1 MSVSTDEER
10 RAFGDAAEG
19 PELSVVTL
27 EEFAAVDE
35 QGAGGLLGHE
45 GDTPIPENSDVLVY
59 GDGGAG
65 KTTLINDLALHLG
78 AGDSWL
84 GIGVGRPLR
93 VLIVELEGPRPLF
106 RRKLRRKAAAW
117 KGSPLDG
124 RVRVLDDP
132 WATFSFG
139 DEAMRAQL
147 AAEISGQEIDVL
159 IVGPLT
165 RAGMDAAGTLQEVR
179 DFMGLVGKLRAA
191 CGRRLAVLIVH
202 HESKSG
208 AVSGAWEGAVDT
220 LLHVEARGPGHTV
233 LRFQKARWS
242 STWHGQ
248 KLALAWTDGEGFAVE
263 GERDY
268 IGEIA
273 ALLADGQWRTAK
285 EIAGQGDGIGAGVD
299 TVRDRLK
306 ERPELFIECNG
317 SEVGRHRNAT
327 VYGLTSTPKSD
338 GSDHESHGTAGTS
351 DLTTHHPVGV
361 GSGVRPVPSLLDGVT
376 PTSKPVD
383 V

>member
-1 MSVSTDEER
+1 VTMTPEEDR
-10 RAFGDAAEG
+10 EFRAAVTPG
-19 PELSVVTL
+19 LSVVTL

-35 QGAGGLLGHE
+35 KGAGGLLGDE
-45 GDTPIPENSDVLVY
+45 GDAPIAEDSDVLVY

-65 KTTLINDLALHLG
+65 KTTLVNDLALHLG
-78 AGDSWL
+78 AGDPWL

-132 WATFSFG
+132 WATFSFS
-139 DEAMRAQL
+139 DDSMRAQL
-147 AAEISGQEIDVL
+147 ATEINGQEIDVL

-179 DFMGLVGKLRAA
+179 DFMGLVGDLRKA
-191 CGRRLAVLIVH
+191 CARRLAIVIVH

-220 LLHVEARGPGHTV
+220 LLRVEARGPGHTL

-242 STWHGQ
+242 SSWHGQ
-248 KLALAWTDGEGFAVE
+248 NINLSWTDGEGFAVE

-268 IGEIA
+268 VGEIT

-285 EIAGQGDGIGAGVD
+285 EIAAKDDGIGAGVD
-299 TVRDRLK
+299 TVRGRLK
-306 ERPELFIECNG
+306 EHPAVFVESIG
-317 SEVGRHRNAT
+317 SAVGRSARAT
-327 VYGLTSTPKSD
+327 VYQLTSAQKSVRSVGD
-338 GSDHESHGTAGTS
+338 FPGTEGL
-351 DLTTHHPVGV
+351 LTQPPLTPVGGGGEV
-361 GSGVRPVPSLLDGVT
+361 SSVPPMLDG
-376 PTSKPVD
+376 PTSTLESVD
-383 V
+383 A

>member
-1 MSVSTDEER
+1 MTPEEDR
-10 RAFGDAAEG
+10 EFRAAVTNEAS
-19 PELSVVTL
+19 LSVVTL

-35 QGAGGLLGHE
+35 QGAGGLLGGE
-45 GDTPIPENSDVLVY
+45 GDAPIAEDSDVLVF

-65 KTTLINDLALHLG
+65 KTTLVNDLALHLG
-78 AGDSWL
+78 AGDAWL

-132 WATFSFG
+132 WATFSFA
-139 DEAMRAQL
+139 DDVMRAQL
-147 AAEISGQEIDVL
+147 ASEIAGQEIDVL

-165 RAGMDAAGTLQEVR
+165 RAGMDCAGTLQEVR
-179 DFMGLVGKLRAA
+179 DFMGLVGDLRKA

-202 HESKSG
+202 HENRAG
-208 AVSGAWEGAVDT
+208 TVSGAWEGAVDT
-220 LLHVEARGPGHTV
+220 LLHVEARGPGHTL

-248 KLALAWTDGEGFAVE
+248 NLTLSWTEGEGFTVE

-317 SEVGRHRNAT
+317 AEVGRHRNAT
-327 VYGLTSTPKSD
+327 VYGLTSTQKSD

-376 PTSKPVD
+376 PTSKSVD
-383 V
+383 A